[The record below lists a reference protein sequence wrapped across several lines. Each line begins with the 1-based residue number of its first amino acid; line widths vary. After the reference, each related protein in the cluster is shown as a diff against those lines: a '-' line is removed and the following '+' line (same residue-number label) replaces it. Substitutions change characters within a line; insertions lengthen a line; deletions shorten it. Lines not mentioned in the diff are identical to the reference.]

1 MQARVRTVL
10 GKQVAQLRRDGLV
23 PGVVYGPLM
32 EQTVEVAVDR
42 RDFERFYV
50 RNGHATLFTLEWDG
64 GSSPVYIRNVQQ
76 DPVKRLALHVD
87 FYAPNMQAT
96 TTALVPLSTHGL
108 DSHHGGVLTEQ
119 FTELE
124 LTGRPGDIP
133 ERIDVDLSGLR
144 DVGDALRIADLALPK
159 GVTAVADP
167 DTVLYILDNTANDR
181 AMSETEDTIVT
192 EVLAQGAAG
201 QE

>member
-87 FYAPNMQAT
+87 HACLA
-96 TTALVPLSTHGL
+96 A
-108 DSHHGGVLTEQ
+108 
-119 FTELE
+119 
-124 LTGRPGDIP
+124 GRAAD
-133 ERIDVDLSGLR
+133 RADLSQRRL
-144 DVGDALRIADLALPK
+144 DRI
-159 GVTAVADP
+159 
-167 DTVLYILDNTANDR
+167 
-181 AMSETEDTIVT
+181 
-192 EVLAQGAAG
+192 
-201 QE
+201 

>member
-32 EQTVEVAVDR
+32 QETVEVAVDR

-64 GSSPVYIRNVQQ
+64 GSSPVFIRNVQQ
-76 DPVKRLALHVD
+76 DPVKRAPLHVD
-87 FYAPNMQAT
+87 FYAPNMKAV
-96 TTALVPLSTHGL
+96 TTALVPLLAQGL
-108 DSHHGGVLTEQ
+108 DSHHAGVLTEQ

-124 LTGRPGDIP
+124 VSGRPGDIP
-133 ERIDVDLSGLR
+133 AQIEVDLSGLR
-144 DVGDALRIADLALPK
+144 ETGDAIRAADLKLPK
-159 GVTAVADP
+159 GVTVAIDP
-167 DTVLYILDNTANDR
+167 DTVLFILDNTADDR
-181 AMSETEDTIVT
+181 AMSDEAEAPAT
-192 EVLAQGAAG
+192 EVLAQGG
-201 QE
+201 EE